1 MFITHSL
8 QAIALYQMVRAPL
21 NVIPAWIVQI
31 LQVFNGT
38 LAVLQ
43 P

>member
-1 MFITHSL
+1 M

-31 LQVFNGT
+31 LQVGFASFWNI
-38 LAVLQ
+38 L
-43 P
+43 